1 MIQELYKQA
10 GGFHGHFCPGLA
22 IEVRAAWEARKALDP
37 EENGSLQCLAEATAC
52 WLDGIQFVLGATTG
66 NGRLKVDDR
75 GKAAFNFYAPQTGE
89 SLRLYLKELP
99 TGLPKQALIDFI
111 LTAPETEIFQQGPT
125 RLFFPAAG
133 ERAAEAVCCRC
144 GERVRLNRAQKIGEE
159 IVCQDC
165 AI

>member
-22 IEVRAAWEARKALDP
+22 IGVRAAWEARKTLAP
-37 EENGSLQCLAEATAC
+37 EGDEDLQCLAEAPAC
-52 WLDGIQFVLGATTG
+52 WLDGIQFALGATVG

-75 GKAAFNFYAPQTGE
+75 GKAAFNFYSPQAGE

-99 TGLPKQALIDFI
+99 TGLPRQSLIHFI
-111 LTAPETEIFQQGPT
+111 LTAPEEEVFQKGPV

-144 GERVRLNRAQKIGEE
+144 GERVRLNRAQKIGGE